1 MGSTQAEG
9 YAAHDKQFK
18 RNGSAGL
25 LAHLQGNHYPPVPAS
40 MPGPSKRAISAVNKG
55 KHDSNIK
62 LPQGILYKGKK
73 TAPASAIVEAHHLHA
88 WLNPDQFE
96 D

>member
-1 MGSTQAEG
+1 M
-9 YAAHDKQFK
+9 
-18 RNGSAGL
+18 L
-25 LAHLQGNHYPPVPAS
+25 
-40 MPGPSKRAISAVNKG
+40 GPSKRAISAVNRG

-73 TAPASAIVEAHHLHA
+73 AAPASAIVEAHHLHA
-88 WLNPDQFE
+88 WLNTDQFQ

>member
-40 MPGPSKRAISAVNKG
+40 MLGPSKRAISAVNKG

-62 LPQGILYKGKK
+62 LPEGVMYKGKK
-73 TAPASAIVEAHHLHA
+73 SAPASAIVDAHHLHA
-88 WLNPDQFE
+88 WLNPDQFQ

>member
-1 MGSTQAEG
+1 MGNLQAEG

-25 LAHLQGNHYPPVPAS
+25 LAHLQSNHYPPVPAS
-40 MPGPSKRAISAVNKG
+40 MLGPSKRAISAVNNG

-62 LPQGILYKGKK
+62 LPEGILYKGKK
-73 TAPASAIVEAHHLHA
+73 SAPAHAIVDQHHLHA
-88 WLNPDQFE
+88 WLNPDQF